1 MFADYRFALV
11 ISSYRLYTSFAMFN
25 ETLSGNVGA
34 AYTHSASSPEP
45 NANKHLK
52 GAKALAYIIVILLS
66 LFGNVMVVRVVH
78 KNRRMRTITNY
89 LIINMALADL
99 LTTVFNMLP
108 TLYWIFRGFDVWA
121 IGGWIGEIFC
131 KLLNFAQSVSITVSV
146 LTLCAIAFDRF
157 FAVFRPLKRVITFR
171 VAKGIIGATWLSS
184 IVISG
189 PQLYVL
195 TSTGEKGRAQCVE
208 NWGPPFDAATARRD
222 YTIALFVLL
231 YALPLAV
238 IAVLYTV
245 IMLKLWRRQ
254 APGQVL
260 TLNQENKDKT
270 NRKVLKMLVTVV
282 IVFALSWLPL
292 YVRMFVMFAESHR
305 YRCGLPYDMD
315 FLTLYLG
322 HANSAVNPY
331 IYVIFNENY
340 RRGFKTVLSRRNRSS
355 KNSLQTTS
363 RRTRSSRL
371 QDKEVMLMCADSHEA
386 NADARN
392 SKRET
397 AAEEGLPLT
406 TTTENL

>member
-1 MFADYRFALV
+1 MANTD
-11 ISSYRLYTSFAMFN
+11 
-25 ETLSGNVGA
+25 
-34 AYTHSASSPEP
+34 SASCPEP
-45 NANKHLK
+45 NANKYVK
-52 GAKALAYIIVILLS
+52 GVKAAAYILVILLS

-108 TLYWIFRGFDVWA
+108 TLYWISRGLDVWA
-121 IGGWIGEIFC
+121 VGGWIGETLC

-146 LTLCAIAFDRF
+146 FTLCAIAFDRF
-157 FAVFRPLKRVITFR
+157 FAIFRPLKRVITFR
-171 VAKGIIGATWLSS
+171 VAKGIIGASWMSS
-184 IVISG
+184 IVVSG

-195 TSTGEKGRAQCVE
+195 TTAGEKGRAQCVE
-208 NWGPPFDAATARRD
+208 HWGAPFDEATAPRD

-238 IAVLYTV
+238 IAFLYTV
-245 IMLKLWRRQ
+245 IMLKLWRRR
-254 APGQVL
+254 APGQEL

-292 YVRMFVMFAESHR
+292 YVRMFVMFAESDR
-305 YRCGLPYDMD
+305 YVCGLPYELD

-322 HANSAVNPY
+322 HANSAINPY

-340 RRGFKTVLSRRNRSS
+340 RRGFKSVLSTRERSS
-355 KNSLQTTS
+355 KSSVSQSTT

-371 QDKEVMLMCADSHEA
+371 QEKDAMLACADS
-386 NADARN
+386 
-392 SKRET
+392 REIKT
-397 AAEEGLPLT
+397 DVQASEKESAEKMLPLT

>member
-1 MFADYRFALV
+1 
-11 ISSYRLYTSFAMFN
+11 MFN
-25 ETLSGNVGA
+25 ETLSGGVA
-34 AYTHSASSPEP
+34 AANTDSASCPEP
-45 NANKHLK
+45 NANKYVK
-52 GAKALAYIIVILLS
+52 GVKASAYIVVILLS

-157 FAVFRPLKRVITFR
+157 FAIFRPLKRVITFP
-171 VAKGIIGATWLSS
+171 VAKGIIGTTWLSS

-195 TSTGEKGRAQCVE
+195 TSTGEKGLAQCVE
-208 NWGPPFDAATARRD
+208 KWGPPFDAATSPRD
-222 YTIALFVLL
+222 YTIALFFLL

-238 IAVLYTV
+238 IALLYTV

-254 APGQVL
+254 APGQEL

-282 IVFALSWLPL
+282 IVFVLSWLPL

-305 YRCGLPYDMD
+305 YACGLPYDMD
-315 FLTLYLG
+315 FLTLYFG
-322 HANSAVNPY
+322 HANSAINPY

-340 RRGFKTVLSRRNRSS
+340 RRGFKTVLSRRNRSGKS
-355 KNSLQTTS
+355 SSQTTS

-371 QDKEVMLMCADSHEA
+371 QDKEVMLACADSREVK
-386 NADARN
+386 ADVRN
-392 SKRET
+392 SKREN
-397 AAEEGLPLT
+397 AAEKGLPLT